1 MGKERD
7 QQIIEAATSVFL
19 RYGFRRT
26 TMGDIAEA
34 AGISRPALY
43 LRFCNK
49 EKVFETSMTE
59 FMARTLAEI
68 ERGLPSLPTPLEQLR
83 YAFECWIVQP
93 FRMMQGSPDARDLAS
108 CCLPFAEEV
117 KARGFAAFEALLVPV
132 LLRIPAFEAKDP
144 AAVAGIARVLAAS
157 ARGFK
162 AEARNEEELRGM
174 IGTLLALTTQQVSA
188 PWAGVSRRS

>member
-1 MGKERD
+1 MAKERD

-49 EKVFETSMTE
+49 EKIFEGSMGE

-68 ERGLPSLPTPLEQLR
+68 ERGLPERETPLEQLR
-83 YAFECWIVQP
+83 FAFECWIIQP
-93 FRMMQGSPDARDLAS
+93 FLMMQGSPDARDLAS
-108 CCLPFAEEV
+108 CGLAFAEDV
-117 KARGFAAFEALLVPV
+117 KARGFAAFEALLVPILARV
-132 LLRIPAFEAKDP
+132 PSH
-144 AAVAGIARVLAAS
+144 AARDAAALAGIARVLAAS

-162 AEARNEEELRGM
+162 AEARDEAELRSM
-174 IGTLLALTTQQVSA
+174 IGTLLELAIQ
-188 PWAGVSRRS
+188 

>member
-7 QQIIEAATSVFL
+7 QQIIEAATSVFV

-49 EKVFETSMTE
+49 EKVFESSMAE

-68 ERGLPSLPTPLEQLR
+68 ERGLPERPTPLEQLR
-83 YAFECWIVQP
+83 FAFECWIVQP
-93 FRMMQGSPDARDLAS
+93 YRMMQGSPDARDLAS
-108 CCLPFAEEV
+108 CGLAFAEDV
-117 KARGFAAFEALLVPV
+117 KAKGFAAFEGLLVPI
-132 LLRIPAFEAKDP
+132 LRRVSALEAKDD
-144 AAVAGIARVLAAS
+144 AALAGIARVLAAS

-162 AEARNEEELRGM
+162 AEAHDVDELRGM
-174 IGTLLALTTQQVSA
+174 LDTLLALTIQ
-188 PWAGVSRRS
+188 

>member
-7 QQIIEAATSVFL
+7 HQIVEAATSVFL

-26 TMGDIAEA
+26 TMGDIAGA

-49 EKVFETSMTE
+49 EKVFETVLTE
-59 FMARTLAEI
+59 FATRTLAEI
-68 ERGLPSLPTPLEQLR
+68 EQGLPGHAAPLDQLR
-83 YAFECWIVQP
+83 FAFECWVVRP

-108 CCLPFAEEV
+108 CSLPFAEDA
-117 KARGFAAFEALLVPV
+117 KARGCAAFEALLVPILARV
-132 LLRIPAFEAKDP
+132 PAFAGRDG
-144 AAVAGIARVLAAS
+144 AALEGIAHVLAAS

-162 AEARNEEELRGM
+162 GEAKDETDLRAM
-174 IGTLLALTTQQVSA
+174 IDTLLGLTI
-188 PWAGVSRRS
+188 P